1 MPNETDYGPSPLA
14 ALIGGGKQSG
24 TKNKANKDVMN
35 AVEKGAEKGA
45 EKAVTKRAS
54 RKQKVDGMRQYTTG
68 RSVGD
73 FIASQSENPFLR
85 SMYAY
90 SKTIQQR
97 REMAKQK
104 SQQKPEGTEGEEGA
118 EGEEGKGNPKKRTG
132 VRTIQTFRRQL
143 KTVERVT
150 ADTQKDT
157 KEVIKA
163 ITEIKKGILGI
174 KSVIQNLKSSLDK
187 ITSSITPSPENSIAA
202 SAARMYDT
210 AGADTKELLKPIDVK
225 SSGGDDYMYYRGAP
239 QGRQFYKKGKGGT
252 AGAIASKELSQDL
265 YAQLDKKLSMISA
278 QMNGGMDE
286 TGKVLAP
293 KDYGQLKEVDDKE
306 EVEKLE
312 KALEGALR
320 KVLPSALA
328 EAGVGDQTMI
338 PGGGG
343 GGGFGGIGGALLRGA
358 GAILR
363 GGAAVA
369 RGAFK
374 GIKNIGSKIGNFMR
388 GGTTPVV
395 TPTMPTG
402 TAAPP
407 TTVPAASKAATA
419 GATAAPAA
427 AKAAAAET
435 AGATAAKAAPGAAAD
450 AATKAGTTT
459 AAKAAGKGVLK
470 SALKKIPIIGAVAG
484 LGFAASRLMAGDK
497 TGAALEAA
505 SGLAGTLPGL
515 GTAASVGLDA
525 TLAARDAGLLGKTAM
540 SNPLKS
546 DIPATIMERSSA
558 QLNAAKG
565 AAPPVIVNAPSAP
578 PAVPPPPP
586 PKQATGT
593 PLVRNPDDAFIRAT
607 SRDFY
612 HPASVYK

>member
-104 SQQKPEGTEGEEGA
+104 SQQKPEDTEGEEGA

-143 KTVERVT
+143 KMVERVT

-407 TTVPAASKAATA
+407 TTVPAASKAA
-419 GATAAPAA
+419 
-427 AKAAAAET
+427 AAET

-540 SNPLKS
+540 SNPLKN

-558 QLNAAKG
+558 QLNAAKS

-578 PAVPPPPP
+578 PAVPPPPQ
-586 PKQATGT
+586 PKQPTGT

>member
-338 PGGGG
+338 PGGDG

-407 TTVPAASKAATA
+407 TTVPAASKAA
-419 GATAAPAA
+419 
-427 AKAAAAET
+427 AAET

-459 AAKAAGKGVLK
+459 ATKAAGKGVLK

-540 SNPLKS
+540 SNPLKN

-558 QLNAAKG
+558 QLNAAKS

-578 PAVPPPPP
+578 PAVPPPPQ
-586 PKQATGT
+586 PKQPTGT

>member
-1 MPNETDYGPSPLA
+1 MPNESTPMPSPLA
-14 ALIGGGKQSG
+14 ALIGGGKQP
-24 TKNKANKDVMN
+24 
-35 AVEKGAEKGA
+35 GA
-45 EKAVTKRAS
+45 KRATK
-54 RKQKVDGMRQYTTG
+54 KQKVEGMRQYTTG
-68 RSVGD
+68 RSIGD
-73 FIASQSENPFLR
+73 FIAAQSENPFLR
-85 SMYAY
+85 SLYAY

-97 REMAKQK
+97 REMAAKK
-104 SQQKPEGTEGEEGA
+104 SKGEGEGVE
-118 EGEEGKGNPKKRTG
+118 EEGDEGGAPKKRTG

-174 KSVIQNLKSSLDK
+174 KSVIQNLKSSLDR

-239 QGRQFYKKGKGGT
+239 QGRQFYKKGKSGA

-328 EAGVGDQTMI
+328 EAGAGDQTMI

-343 GGGFGGIGGALLRGA
+343 GGGFGGIGGALLKGA

-363 GGAAVA
+363 GGAALA
-369 RGAFK
+369 KGAFK
-374 GIKNIGSKIGNFMR
+374 GVKNIGSKIGNFMR
-388 GGTTPVV
+388 GGTAPAV

-402 TAAPP
+402 TAAPS
-407 TTVPAASKAATA
+407 TTVP
-419 GATAAPAA
+419 A

-435 AGATAAKAAPGAAAD
+435 AGATAAKAAPGAATTATE
-450 AATKAGTTT
+450 AAAKGGTKT

-540 SNPLKS
+540 SNPLKN

-578 PAVPPPPP
+578 PAVPPPPQ
-586 PKQATGT
+586 PKQPTGT
-593 PLVRNPDDAFIRAT
+593 PVVRNPDDAFIRAT

-612 HPASVYK
+612 HPASIYK

>member
-24 TKNKANKDVMN
+24 AKNKANKDVMN
-35 AVEKGAEKGA
+35 AVERGAEKGA

-104 SQQKPEGTEGEEGA
+104 SQQKPEGEEGAMGEEGA
-118 EGEEGKGNPKKRTG
+118 EGEGRGKPKKRTG
-132 VRTIQTFRRQL
+132 IRTIQTFRRQL

-150 ADTQKDT
+150 IDTQKDT

-239 QGRQFYKKGKGGT
+239 QGRQFYKKGKSGA

-278 QMNGGMDE
+278 QMNNGVDE

-312 KALEGALR
+312 KALESALR
-320 KVLPSALA
+320 KVLPNALA
-328 EAGVGDQTMI
+328 EAGAGDQTMI
-338 PGGGG
+338 PSGG
-343 GGGFGGIGGALLRGA
+343 GGGFGGIGGALLKGA

-363 GGAAVA
+363 GGAALA
-369 RGAFK
+369 KGAYK
-374 GIKNIGSKIGNFMR
+374 GIKNIGSKVGNFMR
-388 GGTTPVV
+388 GGTAPAV

-402 TAAPP
+402 TAAPA
-407 TTVPAASKAATA
+407 TTVPAAKTAAAQTA
-419 GATAAPAA
+419 GATAT
-427 AKAAAAET
+427 KAV
-435 AGATAAKAAPGAAAD
+435 PGAAAD
-450 AATKAGTTT
+450 ATTKAGTKT

-484 LGFAASRLMAGDK
+484 LGFAASRLMSGDK

-525 TLAARDAGLLGKTAM
+525 TLAARDAGLMGKTAM
-540 SNPLKS
+540 SNPLKN

-578 PAVPPPPP
+578 PAAPPPPP
-586 PKQATGT
+586 PKPVTGT

-612 HPASVYK
+612 HPASMYK

>member
-24 TKNKANKDVMN
+24 AKNKANKDVMN

-104 SQQKPEGTEGEEGA
+104 SQQKPEGEEGEEGT
-118 EGEEGKGNPKKRTG
+118 EGEEGKGKPKKKTG
-132 VRTIQTFRRQL
+132 VRSIQTFRRQL

-150 ADTQKDT
+150 LDTQKDT

-163 ITEIKKGILGI
+163 IEEIKKGILGI

-187 ITSSITPSPENSIAA
+187 ITSSITPSPESSIAA

-225 SSGGDDYMYYRGAP
+225 SSGGEDYMYYRGAP
-239 QGRQFYKKGKGGT
+239 QGRQFYKKGAGGT
-252 AGAIASKELSQDL
+252 AGTVASKEMSGEL
-265 YAQLDKKLSMISA
+265 YASLEKKLSEISA
-278 QMNGGMDE
+278 KMSGGVDE
-286 TGKVLAP
+286 TGKVLPP

-312 KALEGALR
+312 KALEAALR
-320 KVLPSALA
+320 KVLPGALS
-328 EAGVGDQTMI
+328 EAGVGDQMMV
-338 PGGGG
+338 PGGG
-343 GGGFGGIGGALLRGA
+343 GGGFGLGGLASA
-358 GAILR
+358 
-363 GGAAVA
+363 
-369 RGAFK
+369 AFK
-374 GIKNIGSKIGNFMR
+374 GVAALGRKAFQGAKNLGSKVANFMR
-388 GGTTPVV
+388 GGTKPAV

-402 TAAPP
+402 TAAPA
-407 TTVPAASKAATA
+407 TTAPAASKAATA

-435 AGATAAKAAPGAAAD
+435 AGATAAKAAPGAATTATE
-450 AATKAGTTT
+450 AAAKGGTKT

-525 TLAARDAGLLGKTAM
+525 TLAARDAGLIGKTAAA
-540 SNPLKS
+540 NPLKN

-578 PAVPPPPP
+578 QPAPPPPP
-586 PKQATGT
+586 PKPVTGT
-593 PLVRNPDDAFIRAT
+593 PVVRNPDDAFIRAT

-612 HPASVYK
+612 HPASIYK

>member
-14 ALIGGGKQSG
+14 ALIGGGKQTG
-24 TKNKANKDVMN
+24 AKNKANKDVMN

-85 SMYAY
+85 SIYEY
-90 SKTIQQR
+90 SKQVKRR
-97 REMAKQK
+97 REMANQK
-104 SQQKPEGTEGEEGA
+104 KGKPEGEEGA
-118 EGEEGKGNPKKRTG
+118 MGEEGEETPKKKTG

-163 ITEIKKGILGI
+163 IEEIKKGILGI

-225 SSGGDDYMYYRGAP
+225 SSGGEDYMYYRGAP

-252 AGAIASKELSQDL
+252 AGAIASKEMSGEL
-265 YAQLDKKLSMISA
+265 YASLEKKLSAISA
-278 QMNGGMDE
+278 KMNGGVDE

-293 KDYGQLKEVDDKE
+293 KDYGQLKEVDDRE

-312 KALEGALR
+312 KALEAALK
-320 KVLPSALA
+320 KVLPGALS
-328 EAGVGDQTMI
+328 EAGMGQNMV

-343 GGGFGGIGGALLRGA
+343 GGGFGLGGLASAAFRGVAALGRKAFQGA
-358 GAILR
+358 
-363 GGAAVA
+363 
-369 RGAFK
+369 
-374 GIKNIGSKIGNFMR
+374 KNLGSKVANFMR
-388 GGTTPVV
+388 GGTKPAV

-402 TAAPP
+402 TAAPT

-435 AGATAAKAAPGAAAD
+435 AGATAAKAAPGAATTATE
-450 AATKAGTTT
+450 AAAKGGTKT

-525 TLAARDAGLLGKTAM
+525 TLAARDAGFLGKTAM
-540 SNPLKS
+540 SNPLKN

-558 QLNAAKG
+558 QLNAAKS
-565 AAPPVIVNAPSAP
+565 AAPPIIVNSQSAPPVIP
-578 PAVPPPPP
+578 PAPQ
-586 PKQATGT
+586 PKPMSST
-593 PLVRNPDDAFIRAT
+593 PVVRNPDDAFTRAT

-612 HPASVYK
+612 HPSSIYK

>member
-14 ALIGGGKQSG
+14 ALIGGGKQSDKKGG
-24 TKNKANKDVMN
+24 T
-35 AVEKGAEKGA
+35 
-45 EKAVTKRAS
+45 TKRATK
-54 RKQKVDGMRQYTTG
+54 KQKVEGMRQYTTG
-68 RSVGD
+68 RSIGD

-85 SMYAY
+85 SLYAY

-97 REMAKQK
+97 REMANQK
-104 SQQKPEGTEGEEGA
+104 PGTKPEGEEDVMGEEGA
-118 EGEEGKGNPKKRTG
+118 APKKRTG

-174 KSVIQNLKSSLDK
+174 KSVIQNLKSSLDR
-187 ITSSITPSPENSIAA
+187 ITSSITPSPESSIAA

-225 SSGGDDYMYYRGAP
+225 SSAGEDYMYYRGAP
-239 QGRQFYKKGKGGT
+239 QGRQFYKKGKAGT
-252 AGAIASKELSQDL
+252 AGAIASKEMSGEL
-265 YAQLDKKLSMISA
+265 YASLEKKLSEISA
-278 QMNGGMDE
+278 KMSGGVDE
-286 TGKVLAP
+286 TGKVLPP
-293 KDYGQLKEVDDKE
+293 KDYGELKEVDDKE

-312 KALEGALR
+312 KALEAALR
-320 KVLPSALA
+320 KVLPNALS
-328 EAGVGDQTMI
+328 EAGVGDQMMMA
-338 PGGGG
+338 GGGDS
-343 GGGFGGIGGALLRGA
+343 GFGLGGLGRFAAAGLKGVAALGKKAFQGA
-358 GAILR
+358 
-363 GGAAVA
+363 
-369 RGAFK
+369 
-374 GIKNIGSKIGNFMR
+374 KNLGSKVANFMR
-388 GGTTPVV
+388 GGTKPAV

-402 TAAPP
+402 TAAPQ
-407 TTVPAASKAATA
+407 TTVPAAKV
-419 GATAAPAA
+419 
-427 AKAAAAET
+427 AAAET
-435 AGATAAKAAPGAAAD
+435 AGTTAAKAAPGAATTATE
-450 AATKAGTTT
+450 AAAKGGTKT

-525 TLAARDAGLLGKTAM
+525 TLAARDAGLIGKTAM
-540 SNPLKS
+540 SNPLNN

-558 QLNAAKG
+558 QLNAAKS

-578 PAVPPPPP
+578 QPAPPPPP
-586 PKQATGT
+586 PKPVTGT
-593 PLVRNPDDAFIRAT
+593 PVVRNPDDAFIRAT

-612 HPASVYK
+612 HPASIYK